1 MSGLGCSSPLTLL
14 DCLAEVIV
22 GNDTLRVLTRSGPPP
37 FVLVTGL
44 SITDGRSRGHT
55 IPHVGPRPSLFPQPG
70 IIGEKIGDVF
80 GLLTDIC
87 ALVLAIL
94 VDVLELLK
102 SLDNVEIVAEIYDN
116 VLRTSVQTVIKQSQR
131 LK

>member
-1 MSGLGCSSPLTLL
+1 MKEGHLCNVRLSCLG
-14 DCLAEVIV
+14 
-22 GNDTLRVLTRSGPPP
+22 
-37 FVLVTGL
+37 
-44 SITDGRSRGHT
+44 GHT
-55 IPHVGPRPSLFPQPG
+55 ILQASSRHSLFPQPG

-87 ALVLAIL
+87 ALVPAIL
-94 VDVLELLK
+94 VNVLELLK